1 MNNVIFYHNTSS
13 PNTVSKTLT
22 QTISLA
28 CEFLDDESILN
39 PRIKVRY
46 NNSVLT
52 SNYCYIPKFDRYYYI
67 TDIVTSKGYMFATL
81 KVDVLETYKTQI
93 KNLKAVIKRQQYKY
107 NTYLQDDRLPAYA
120 YEILSAYAFGTPFTK
135 DSIAYLTLLGGAE
148 VNSAPTQ

>member
-13 PNTVSKTLT
+13 SNTVSKTLT

-28 CEFLDDESILN
+28 CEFIDDESILN

-52 SNYCYIPKFDRYYYI
+52 SNYCYIPTFDRYYYI
-67 TDIVTSKGYMFATL
+67 TDIVTSKGYMFASL

-107 NTYLQDDRLPAYA
+107 NTYLPDDRLPAYA

-148 VNSAPTQ
+148 VNSTTP